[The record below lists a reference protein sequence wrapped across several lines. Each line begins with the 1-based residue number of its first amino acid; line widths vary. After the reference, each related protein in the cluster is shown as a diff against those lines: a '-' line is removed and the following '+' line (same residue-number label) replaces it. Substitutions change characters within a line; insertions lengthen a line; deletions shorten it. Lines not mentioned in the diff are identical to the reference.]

1 MEWLPNDRGLAR
13 EAPEVEADEI
23 ESGLTR
29 FLVMLIA
36 VAPIAL
42 MVGAI
47 RWNIADQLDADLS
60 FVLTFVCD
68 TILLF
73 CIVFPLSFLS
83 RNRWAISG
91 RRFVLRE
98 VMQLV
103 RVAGIFA
110 MIAFAALA
118 VSGFAPLLFWEIWK
132 LITG

>member
-1 MEWLPNDRGLAR
+1 MEWLPNDRGLAG
-13 EAPEVEADEI
+13 EAPEIEADEI

-103 RVAGIFA
+103 RVAGI
-110 MIAFAALA
+110 LC
-118 VSGFAPLLFWEIWK
+118 
-132 LITG
+132 